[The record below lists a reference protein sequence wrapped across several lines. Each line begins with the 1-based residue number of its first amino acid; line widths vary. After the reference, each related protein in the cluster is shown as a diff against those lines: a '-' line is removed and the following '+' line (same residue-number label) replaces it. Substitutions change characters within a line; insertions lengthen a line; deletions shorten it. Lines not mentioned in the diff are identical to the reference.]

1 MDLDQDSIKRLEKAI
16 TNLRKH
22 NFFRMHDSLWSLIYF
37 SLIRGLASGLGWVI
51 GATILVY
58 LLTVILSQIELIP
71 ILGEWAASLI
81 EQIEKFDK

>member
-1 MDLDQDSIKRLEKAI
+1 MSGCIDAVGTMSR
-16 TNLRKH
+16 
-22 NFFRMHDSLWSLIYF
+22 
-37 SLIRGLASGLGWVI
+37 IRSFIGLVI

-58 LLTVILSQIELIP
+58 LLTVILSQIEFIP